1 MHKQQFEADMRPDEI
16 KADCLRAI
24 TQQDVS
30 TNNEV
35 SLKVFG
41 NKTHKSVL
49 QIKAVLHSLRED
61 EDIKHTRGVYGVDE
75 WWLSSTVIPKKRG
88 IVNIELILAIL
99 SEKGPALDSHAIAS
113 ELFEKINPKIISRT
127 ASTLNQMCRRGTL
140 IKHNIS
146 GLSYFAESSFTGD
159 FNDYKTKRE
168 VPEFKV
174 RSKSA
179 PGYKEA
185 PEVVLKRS
193 QLMNQAM
200 EFHKIMSKIM
210 DKLIASIVSG
220 SDQPLTTLEIKSV
233 LYKEHKKPS
242 AVSSINIALR
252 RLMDEGA
259 VKRKQH
265 KMKINTVSGSGSTAY
280 FKYEAA

>member
-1 MHKQQFEADMRPDEI
+1 MHKQQVEVDMRPDEI

-30 TNNEV
+30 TNKEI

-41 NKTHKSVL
+41 NVSNNSIRQVKLAVSSLH
-49 QIKAVLHSLRED
+49 QDNAIKRTKGEC
-61 EDIKHTRGVYGVDE
+61 GVDE
-75 WWLSSTVIPKKRG
+75 WWLFSTVVPKKRG
-88 IVNIELILAIL
+88 FANTELVVAML
-99 SEKGPALDSHAIAS
+99 SEGTPVLSAHAIAS
-113 ELFEKINPKIISRT
+113 ELFEEINPAIISRVT
-127 ASTLNQMCRRGTL
+127 STLNQMCKRDWL
-140 IKHNIS
+140 IKHNID
-146 GLSYFAESSFTGD
+146 GLSYFALLDFKGD
-159 FNDYKTKRE
+159 FNDYKTESPK
-168 VPEFKV
+168 FKL

-193 QLMNQAM
+193 KLMSQAM
-200 EFHKIMSKIM
+200 EFHKVMSKVM

-265 KMKINTVSGSGSTAY
+265 KMKINTVSDSGSTAY